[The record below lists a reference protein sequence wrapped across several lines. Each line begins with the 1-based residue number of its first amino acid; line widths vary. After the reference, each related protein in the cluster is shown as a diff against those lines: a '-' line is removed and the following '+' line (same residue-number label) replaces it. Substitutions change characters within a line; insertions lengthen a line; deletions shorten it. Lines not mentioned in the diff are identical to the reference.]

1 MHFFLNTALTFAVM
15 LLPGIS
21 QAAPSEAEIKSKIVG
36 SWSAKAQLGDEYRLV
51 IRPDGTVNLKA
62 VMPNG
67 KEWGNKNG
75 TWTVKGNK
83 LVFTFVYEKN
93 KSLTTDEEYDVTSI
107 ADNEMNI
114 TLQYLIDKPLP
125 YTYKKTGP
133 ATKP

>member
-67 KEWGNKNG
+67 KNG
-75 TWTVKGNK
+75 ATRTAHGQLKAINSY
-83 LVFTFVYEKN
+83 LPLFTRKTN
-93 KSLTTDEEYDVTSI
+93 HSQRMKS
-107 ADNEMNI
+107 M
-114 TLQYLIDKPLP
+114 TLRL
-125 YTYKKTGP
+125 
-133 ATKP
+133 